1 MILSDKYKQALAFA
15 FDLHRTQE
23 RKGSGT
29 PYVAHILG
37 VSSMALEYGATEEEA
52 IAALLHDAAED
63 QGGEA
68 ILLEIENRFGPSVA
82 GVVRECTDAVEDPK
96 PPWKERKVRY
106 LEHLKSA
113 SASAGL
119 VASCDKLYN
128 LRAIVADY
136 RIVGETLW
144 DRFAGGKEGVL

>member
-1 MILSDKYKQALAFA
+1 MYKQALAFA

-37 VSSMALEYGATEEEA
+37 VSSMALEYGASENDA

-63 QGGEA
+63 QGGED
-68 ILLEIENRFGPSVA
+68 ILREIETRFGPAAA

-96 PPWKERKVRY
+96 PPW
-106 LEHLKSA
+106 
-113 SASAGL
+113 
-119 VASCDKLYN
+119 N
-128 LRAIVADY
+128 P
-136 RIVGETLW
+136 
-144 DRFAGGKEGVL
+144 